1 MVGPVPTAVG
11 RWLFAPE
18 LRDAADGLQDNDVAL
33 RLAAL
38 WTPVTGLF
46 YLCGVVVGIALWM
59 AYQWWPPRERVAALS
74 LGLVGLLVLIGLWAG
89 RPRPSLSNG
98 SGSSSTASP
107 QDRVHFPCGS
117 WLLQQPDGAGN
128 RQPAETL
135 AISGFSCKT
144 VTTYQ
149 GYRQV
154 ASQNVPATLSPV
166 RAETP
171 EGAEIS
177 GKFVAAQYD
186 DVIVIAGSDRLSSE
200 ADQVFGLGVRDG
212 SPRWH
217 FQCGSPRP
225 HTLTIR
231 FARVPAGDDPARG
244 HLTLAETKP
253 QVIVGCDEQ
262 TVVHQPDHRGA
273 AMSRATKYVTAAKF
287 VGGVY
292 LSRVQVAY
300 WAKVRGDLFSRLV
313 YPADRTD
320 PYEIYELMRA
330 RGPLLPTRLGN
341 YSTTSHRLSSEVL
354 RSRNY
359 GVSPADGGRTRPSG
373 HAGPVTADPQPAG
386 PHPDPAA
393 RRTRLHPP
401 PDDRLLALVDQAIH
415 RLLDQCEQDREF
427 DLMAGFAS
435 PLPIAVMTRLLGLP
449 DDPTRFRR
457 LGSTIAQALDGIWS
471 LRQAKVL
478 PRPSPNCGTPSPTC
492 SAGAPTIPGT
502 IWFPRWS
509 ISRAR
514 AHRDE
519 LAALVRL
526 LLIAGFETT
535 VNAIGNGMRWLLA
548 DREQWEQ
555 LVADPGRA
563 EAVAEEVL
571 RFDPPVQ
578 QTVRVAHADVEL
590 GGVTIAKNQWVITLL
605 AAANRDPEVFEEPNR
620 FDVARQSAAEHLA
633 FSGGIHY
640 CLGSPL
646 ARMELAQAFRGLA
659 ERFPA
664 IRMTEPLTM
673 RPGTTLRGP
682 LRFPV
687 ATA

>member
-1 MVGPVPTAVG
+1 
-11 RWLFAPE
+11 
-18 LRDAADGLQDNDVAL
+18 
-33 RLAAL
+33 
-38 WTPVTGLF
+38 
-46 YLCGVVVGIALWM
+46 
-59 AYQWWPPRERVAALS
+59 
-74 LGLVGLLVLIGLWAG
+74 
-89 RPRPSLSNG
+89 
-98 SGSSSTASP
+98 
-107 QDRVHFPCGS
+107 
-117 WLLQQPDGAGN
+117 
-128 RQPAETL
+128 
-135 AISGFSCKT
+135 
-144 VTTYQ
+144 
-149 GYRQV
+149 
-154 ASQNVPATLSPV
+154 
-166 RAETP
+166 
-171 EGAEIS
+171 
-177 GKFVAAQYD
+177 
-186 DVIVIAGSDRLSSE
+186 
-200 ADQVFGLGVRDG
+200 
-212 SPRWH
+212 
-217 FQCGSPRP
+217 
-225 HTLTIR
+225 
-231 FARVPAGDDPARG
+231 
-244 HLTLAETKP
+244 
-253 QVIVGCDEQ
+253 
-262 TVVHQPDHRGA
+262 
-273 AMSRATKYVTAAKF
+273 MSRATKYVTAAKF

-292 LSRVQVAY
+292 LARAQVAY
-300 WAKVRGDLFSRLV
+300 WARVRGDLFSRLV

-359 GVSPADGGRTRPSG
+359 GVSPADGGQDYVHQDMLDLSLLT
-373 HAGPVTADPQPAG
+373 
-386 PHPDPAA
+386 
-393 RRTRLHPP
+393 LNP
-401 PDDRLLALVDQAIH
+401 PDHTRIRRLAAPAFTPRRMTGYSALVDQAIH
-415 RLLDQCEQDREF
+415 RLLDRCERDREF

-449 DDPTRFRR
+449 DDTTRFRR

-478 PRPSPNCGTPSPTC
+478 SQAVAELRDTF
-492 SAGAPTIPGT
+492 ADL
-502 IWFPRWS
+502 
-509 ISRAR
+509 ISRR
-514 AHRDE
+514 ADDPGDDLVSALVHQQGAVLTEDE

-555 LVADPGRA
+555 LVADPSRA

-605 AAANRDPEVFEEPNR
+605 AAANRDPEVFDDPNR

-687 ATA
+687 AAA